1 MTELKYKYLLILS
14 MLLWGGGWSALKVLT
29 PELSM
34 EVIVFWRFFIMSI
47 SFLPIIYF
55 FKKPITLNS
64 MNLRYIVGSSIL
76 NISFM
81 ICSFFGIKYGLA
93 GSGGV
98 IITTLTPIMTFLLVA
113 IIFKKN
119 LQKNQYIGILLG
131 LVGAMIMLQ
140 VSDINLFL
148 NSSNIYFLLCAIIWA
163 GVTILS
169 QHSHKHIHPI
179 HYSFIISLVATV
191 TSFLYALSNGI
202 DLTTVLEQNHN
213 FWVALIY
220 LSVFG
225 QTVATTIYFMVSG
238 KLGSAITSSYMFLVP
253 IFALFIAW
261 LVLDESMQLHII
273 FGGFISMLAVYFI
286 NKIDDN
292 SKISVK

>member
-64 MNLRYIVGSSIL
+64 MSLRYIVGSSIL

-131 LVGAMIMLQ
+131 FVGAMIMLQ